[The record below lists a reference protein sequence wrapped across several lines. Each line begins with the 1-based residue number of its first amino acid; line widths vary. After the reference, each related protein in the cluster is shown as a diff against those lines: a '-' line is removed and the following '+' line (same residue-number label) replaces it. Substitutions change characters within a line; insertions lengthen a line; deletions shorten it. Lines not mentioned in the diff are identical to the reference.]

1 MRQYVQLH
9 LTCEDTAEATR
20 IADALLEHKLIVCAK
35 QTPVESKAWY
45 KGELEEST
53 EILLLMDSAEDLF
66 FAVEAEVGR
75 LHSYE
80 IFVLQMFPMVGLSG
94 AAQEWMDENLRPSE

>member
-9 LTCEDTAEATR
+9 LTCDSTEEATA
-20 IADALLEHKLIVCAK
+20 IADALLEHRLIVCAK
-35 QTPVESKAWY
+35 QIPVESKYWWR
-45 KGELEEST
+45 GELEVAS
-53 EILLLMDSAEDLF
+53 EILLVMESAEDLF

-80 IFVLQMFPMVGLSG
+80 TFVLQALPISVS
-94 AAQEWMDENLRPSE
+94 AAAVEWMDENLRPRE